1 MKTIKVY
8 QKDWKLL
15 MKLKVDREKDKV
27 ADVISDLLVK
37 HQKGN
42 KNE

>member
-15 MKLKVDREKDKV
+15 MKLKVDKEKDKV
-27 ADVISDLLVK
+27 ADVISDLLK

-42 KNE
+42 KK

>member
-8 QKDWKLL
+8 DGDWKSL
-15 MKLKVDREKDKV
+15 MKLKVDWEKEKV
-27 ADVISDLLVK
+27 ADVVSHILQK

-42 KNE
+42 ENE